1 MGASRETLAFRP
13 RLATHPLPAKGRGP
27 VFDVDAA
34 VARPQRNKVQDSL
47 AANTLEEA
55 VPISAAAGKAICYW
69 N

>member
-1 MGASRETLAFRP
+1 MGASRETLAFQP
-13 RLATHPLPAKGRGP
+13 RLATRQHPVAGAGP

-34 VARPQRNKVQDSL
+34 VARPRRNKVQDSL
-47 AANTLEEA
+47 AAIAVDEA